1 LQFDTSRS
9 ATSHHHNSAQ
19 GTDDMKPF
27 WSKSAVALCIL
38 LASGVASAAGKLTP
52 AECTDYPF
60 QPLSKPVT
68 HAQLMQELS
77 ELESV
82 GYEPSAGDESY
93 YPSDIQLAQA
103 RLRLKYRA
111 DCLGQNVKVPTT
123 RIESGSNLF
132 APM

>member
-1 LQFDTSRS
+1 LQFDTSGS
-9 ATSHHHNSAQ
+9 ATSHHHNTAQ

-27 WSKSAVALCIL
+27 WSKSAVALCVL

-82 GYEPSAGDESY
+82 GYDPSASDESY

-111 DCLGQNVKVPTT
+111 DCVGENVNVPTT
-123 RIESGSNLF
+123 RIESSSDLL

>member
-1 LQFDTSRS
+1 MPRS
-9 ATSHHHNSAQ
+9 ATSHYHNTAQ

-27 WSKSAVALCIL
+27 RSKSAVALYVL
-38 LASGVASAAGKLTP
+38 LASGVASAAGNLTP
-52 AECTDYPF
+52 AECNDYPF
-60 QPLSKPVT
+60 KPLSKPVT

-82 GYEPSAGDESY
+82 GYEPLVPDESY
-93 YPSDIQLAQA
+93 YPSDIQLAEA

-111 DCLGQNVKVPTT
+111 DCLGENVKVPTT
-123 RIESGSNLF
+123 RIESSSDLL

>member
-1 LQFDTSRS
+1 MSRG
-9 ATSHHHNSAQ
+9 ATSHHPNATR

-27 WSKSAVALCIL
+27 WKKSAVALCVL

-52 AECTDYPF
+52 AECGGYPF
-60 QPLSKPVT
+60 TRLSKPVS

-82 GYEPSAGDESY
+82 GYAPGAPDESY
-93 YPSDIQLAQA
+93 YPSDIQLAEA

-111 DCLGQNVKVPTT
+111 DCLGENVQVPTA
-123 RIESGSNLF
+123 RIESSSDLV